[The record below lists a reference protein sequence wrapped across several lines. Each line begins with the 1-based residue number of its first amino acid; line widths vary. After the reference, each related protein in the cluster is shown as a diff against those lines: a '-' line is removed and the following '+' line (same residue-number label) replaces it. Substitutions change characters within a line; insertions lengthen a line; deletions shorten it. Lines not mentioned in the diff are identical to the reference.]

1 MEKSLRVTLWAFE
14 NWAKKT
20 EEKKKKKSQPV
31 FIYFVLETSDIVA
44 GIQYLRLWVSSLF
57 TTVGTINCHLA
68 WKGPDFPVN
77 HFVPLKGLFES
88 LSLLCQYESSC
99 EIVLQW

>member
-44 GIQYLRLWVSSLF
+44 GIQ
-57 TTVGTINCHLA
+57 
-68 WKGPDFPVN
+68 
-77 HFVPLKGLFES
+77 
-88 LSLLCQYESSC
+88 
-99 EIVLQW
+99 